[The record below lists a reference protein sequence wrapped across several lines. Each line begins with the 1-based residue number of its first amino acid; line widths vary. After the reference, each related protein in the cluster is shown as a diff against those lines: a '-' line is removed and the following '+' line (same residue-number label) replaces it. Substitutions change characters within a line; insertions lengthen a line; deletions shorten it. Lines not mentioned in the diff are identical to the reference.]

1 LSHLELVGILRA
13 LVALCDRSAVHAKV
27 GSGEVD
33 GSFAVVTDGQSPKL
47 AGVLLVALFK
57 DDLLVVREPVAGL
70 AGLSVLYDRV
80 NSQTELLV
88 DLRRDLEEGVTV
100 GQGLL
105 ERLGLLALSLA
116 LPRWRWSRRTG
127 RLGLGLS
134 LERRGGNGLDGSLD
148 WRLGR
153 TAARGVTTFI
163 KETLY
168 SRGIRGRRG
177 DRKRSKDGE
186 QDESGKHRIRDDR
199 SGDLVESEEDGS
211 RMEWGESNVV

>member
-1 LSHLELVGILRA
+1 MRA
-13 LVALCDRSAVHAKV
+13 LVALRNRAAVHAKV
-27 GSGEVD
+27 GSGEAD

-47 AGVLLVALFK
+47 AGVLLVAFFE
-57 DDLLVVREPVAGL
+57 DNLLVVREPVAGL
-70 AGLSVLYDRV
+70 ARLSVLYDRV
-80 NSQTELLV
+80 DGQAELLV
-88 DLRRDLEEGVTV
+88 DLWGDLEESVTV
-100 GQGLL
+100 WQGLL

-116 LPRWRWSRRTG
+116 LPGWRWSCRTG
-127 RLGLGLS
+127 RLRLGLS
-134 LERRGGNGLDGSLD
+134 LERRGGNGLGGSLD
-148 WRLGR
+148 RRLRR

-163 KETLY
+163 KEILY
-168 SRGIRGRRG
+168 SRGIRRSCG